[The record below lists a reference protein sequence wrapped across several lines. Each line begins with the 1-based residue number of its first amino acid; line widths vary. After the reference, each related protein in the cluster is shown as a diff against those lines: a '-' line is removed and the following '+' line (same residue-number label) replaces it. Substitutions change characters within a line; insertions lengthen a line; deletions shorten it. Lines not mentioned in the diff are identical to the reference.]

1 MEEKYIYTGLILS
14 VIAGIIAA
22 IIAWR
27 VSNFFI
33 ARREFYAKSQYE
45 ILMKKLGWCFF
56 WGAFVAFVG
65 FSIVV
70 YVADEKNKT
79 NEKTGE
85 FKNEQIK

>member
-1 MEEKYIYTGLILS
+1 MEEKYIFVGLILS
-14 VIAGIIAA
+14 IIAGIIAA

-45 ILMKKLGWCFF
+45 ILMQKLSWCFF

-70 YVADEKNKT
+70 YVFDEDKSS
-79 NEKTGE
+79 
-85 FKNEQIK
+85 IKIESETKK